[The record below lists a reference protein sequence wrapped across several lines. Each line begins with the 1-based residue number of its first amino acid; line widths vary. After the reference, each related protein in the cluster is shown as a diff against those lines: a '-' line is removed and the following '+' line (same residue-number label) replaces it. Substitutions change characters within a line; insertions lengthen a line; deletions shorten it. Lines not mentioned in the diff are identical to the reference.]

1 MKIEKQDKQW
11 RDAQHLSR
19 EHWAHE
25 RKHKS
30 EGCVDVEGWISCHKN
45 TFSRRD
51 PSIKEITVLSV
62 KKVQQTCSVADLN
75 GTPGRRLLKD
85 KYFRF
90 MDEAMKANLELT
102 SRQLHGM
109 VAEKFSDV
117 NVSISTIKRARKAL
131 GWSAKKTR
139 YCALINE
146 VNKEKKNDVVP
157 GSYN

>member
-1 MKIEKQDKQW
+1 
-11 RDAQHLSR
+11 
-19 EHWAHE
+19 
-25 RKHKS
+25 
-30 EGCVDVEGWISCHKN
+30 
-45 TFSRRD
+45 
-51 PSIKEITVLSV
+51 
-62 KKVQQTCSVADLN
+62 
-75 GTPGRRLLKD
+75 
-85 KYFRF
+85 
-90 MDEAMKANLELT
+90 MKANLELT

-117 NVSISTIKRARKAL
+117 NVSISTVKRARKAL